1 MEEIGISKL
10 SPAVLGRIR
19 KGSPVR
25 IKGGDDMKLLVD
37 KKSSRKIQNA
47 FSKGKAITKKLSQE
61 ELEANA
67 REIKG
72 AGIFGDRFDRYL
84 KKLGD
89 KTGFNLKKHAY
100 KLGDTIKPAVK
111 AGIATALTA
120 GATAL
125 TPILAE
131 SAPNVI
137 PYLPAVVAGT
147 TKIASDFLDKPSD
160 FGVGSGLY
168 AGSGI
173 YAGKGLYASKLRGSG
188 LYAGVRGSGVTA
200 EGGGFYDAEGTYHP
214 NKAQTTRHNF
224 NKMKKKEIKGTG
236 KKLLDQKF
244 SIKEAIDFFK
254 EDLPNAI
261 QGRGRKVPRNFGGGQ
276 IRRNIPKEEEGGS
289 VGLGGTLLH
298 SSEQHPALRSQ
309 PYSVHFAWGSTLPP
323 RFQTFNNGLQ

>member
-47 FSKGKAITKKLSQE
+47 FSKGKTITKKLSQE

-89 KTGFNLKKHAY
+89 KTGFSLKKHAY

-125 TPILAE
+125 TPFLAE
-131 SAPNVI
+131 TAPNAI

-168 AGSGI
+168 AG
-173 YAGKGLYASKLRGSG
+173 KGLYASKLRGSG
-188 LYAGVRGSGVTA
+188 LYAGVKGSGVTA

-214 NKAQTTRHNF
+214 NKALTTRHNF

-244 SIKEAIDFFK
+244 SVKEAIDFFK

-261 QGRGRKVPRNFGGGQ
+261 QGKGRKVARNFGGGQ

-309 PYSVHFAWGSTLPP
+309 PYSVHFQWGSTLPP